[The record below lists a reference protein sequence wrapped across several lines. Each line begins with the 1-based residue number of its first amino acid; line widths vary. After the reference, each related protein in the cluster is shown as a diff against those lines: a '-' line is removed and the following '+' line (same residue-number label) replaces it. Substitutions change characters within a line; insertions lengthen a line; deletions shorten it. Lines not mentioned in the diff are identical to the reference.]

1 MFNIWLVMKITF
13 KEGIRSRI
21 LFGISL
27 LALFLFASNIFITN
41 LFAFELGKVMVDI
54 AFSSLS
60 IAGLSIIFFLGI
72 GLLSRD
78 IHQKT
83 VYMIISRPI
92 TRVQYTIGKFGGLAL
107 ILLTAMGILGLLA
120 VVSFFV
126 CSNLVAGAELPRN
139 FSWLHVLTAIFFNF
153 LSLLVVMSFAF
164 FFTVIS
170 SSIYLAM
177 LFSFAVYLI
186 GHSLETIVKI
196 IERGDFINTGPLFVY
211 VMKIISWVFPNL
223 SAFDIKAGVA
233 YGLPVDP
240 VCLFWTAVYGCTY
253 TALMIMFTCMVFHRK
268 DVC

>member
-1 MFNIWLVMKITF
+1 MKITF

-27 LALFLFASNIFITN
+27 LALFLFASNIAITN

-92 TRVQYTIGKFGGLAL
+92 TRLQYTIGKFGGLAL
-107 ILLTAMGILGLLA
+107 ILLTAMGILGLIA
-120 VVSFFV
+120 VVSFFI

-196 IERGDFINTGPLFVY
+196 VERGDFINTSESFAFLI
-211 VMKIISWVFPNL
+211 KAISWIFPNL
-223 SAFDIKAGVA
+223 AAFDLKASVA
-233 YGLPVDP
+233 YGLPTDP
-240 VCLFWTAVYGCTY
+240 VYLLWTAIYGCGY
-253 TALMIMFTCMVFHRK
+253 TMLMIMFTSMIFQQK
-268 DVC
+268 DIC